1 MALKTADEP
10 SAKRDG
16 SCDAKHML
24 SEVLRSAISKAESA
38 GPPRAKARRSWRGQP
53 YDRPLKWNANSRNR
67 DAIPLC
73 PPLAA
78 SCPALPRLTGVVTT
92 ASRSS
97 ATILSTFARISSV
110 GSTQSIGIELQ
121 PSVGQLSRSGPL
133 PRVPP
138 ATWICRPVMILP
150 QTRQKRFSSSERHWR
165 N

>member
-1 MALKTADEP
+1 KGQLYE
-10 SAKRDG
+10 
-16 SCDAKHML
+16 
-24 SEVLRSAISKAESA
+24 
-38 GPPRAKARRSWRGQP
+38 RR
-53 YDRPLKWNANSRNR
+53 LKWNANSRNR

-73 PPLAA
+73 PTLPG
-78 SCPALPRLTGVVTT
+78 SCPPLPRLTEVVTA

-97 ATILSTFARISSV
+97 ATILSTLARISSV

-121 PSVGQLSRSGPL
+121 RSVGQLSRSGPL

>member
-1 MALKTADEP
+1 M
-10 SAKRDG
+10 
-16 SCDAKHML
+16 
-24 SEVLRSAISKAESA
+24 AESA
-38 GPPRAKARRSWRGQP
+38 GPPRAEARRSWRGPP
-53 YDRPLKWNANSRNR
+53 YQRRLKWNANSRNR
-67 DAIPLC
+67 DAIPLYPPLLGSC
-73 PPLAA
+73 PP
-78 SCPALPRLTGVVTT
+78 LPRLTEVVTA

-121 PSVGQLSRSGPL
+121 RSVGQLSRNGPL

-138 ATWICRPVMILP
+138 STRICPPVIILP